1 MKSIA
6 ADTSF
11 YSCFFCYIK
20 DINHLYNFLN
30 HYLFYIGPQIKIE
43 LPEKLRKDP
52 IFNSRINYAKFDYYE
67 LMKPYLKRDIS
78 HATDGEY
85 EAIGLAYNLDI
96 KNELKYLI
104 IDDRKPH
111 NFVKMHFKHLDKY
124 LVGTIGFIRDC
135 CCNDNYISQEEAIN
149 LLNHIKFLVKNS
161 TDNKRPC
168 SMDKKKYIS
177 IIDPTI
183 DIVRSWDDGRL

>member
-20 DINHLYNFLN
+20 DINYLYNFLN
-30 HYLFYIGPQIKIE
+30 CYLFHIGPQIGIE
-43 LPEKLRKDP
+43 LPKKLREDP
-52 IFNSRINYAKFDYYE
+52 IFKSQINYEKFEYLE

-78 HATDGEY
+78 HTTDGEY

-111 NFVKMHFKHLDKY
+111 KFVKRHFSHLDKY

-135 CCNDNYISQEEAIN
+135 CCKDSHIDKKETIK
-149 LLNHIKFLVKNS
+149 LLNHIKELTENS
-161 TDNKRPC
+161 SEDIRPC

-183 DIVRSWDDGRL
+183 DIVRSWDDGGL